1 VPVTPA
7 PPRFGRY
14 TLLRP
19 IGRGGMGAVY
29 EAEHVHLG
37 KRVALKTLHAPALA
51 EAESVARFLR
61 EGRAAARVRHPH
73 VVDVTDVGVE
83 DGVPYLVMELLDGE
97 DLAAKLRREAPLP
110 VTEALDL
117 LLPVMAAVDA
127 MHAAGVVHRDL
138 KPENLFLARA
148 LGRVVPKVL
157 DFGVARPDDAPRAA
171 SSRGDLVGT
180 PFYLSP
186 EQVDG
191 ARGDA
196 RSDQHAL
203 AVVLYEC
210 LCGRRPYDAPTL
222 LGLLATIREGRRDDP
237 RALRPD
243 LPAGLCAALAVAMNP
258 LPSQRFARVRDF
270 AEALLPDAS
279 PRAREAWESAV
290 ERPVL
295 PLAPAPPDDAP
306 PPMGVETRRDGS
318 PAPPTP
324 QPRPRSVRAA
334 VVSAALLSLAVLVG
348 IAARRPPPPAVTV
361 LAPAPSLPLPPARTV
376 VVAAVSAPRAAPALP
391 APTRVRA
398 RGTSP
403 VRAALREPP
412 REPTIAPSG
421 PPPRPVINGA
431 PIVD

>member
-97 DLAAKLRREAPLP
+97 DLAAKLRREGPLP

-138 KPENLFLARA
+138 KPENLFLSRA

-171 SSRGDLVGT
+171 SSKGDLVGT

-203 AVVLYEC
+203 GVVLYEC

-222 LGLLATIREGRRDDP
+222 LGLLATIREGRREDP

-243 LPAGLCAALAVAMNP
+243 LPEGLCAALDVAMNP
-258 LPSQRFARVRDF
+258 LSPRRFARVRDF
-270 AEALLPDAS
+270 AEALLPYAS
-279 PRAREAWESAV
+279 PRAREAWEAAV
-290 ERPVL
+290 ARPVT
-295 PLAPAPPDDAP
+295 PLAPALPDDAP
-306 PPMGVETRRDGS
+306 PLMGVETRRDGS
-318 PAPPTP
+318 PAPPAR
-324 QPRPRSVRAA
+324 QPRRRSVRVA
-334 VVSAALLSLAVLVG
+334 VVSAALLSLAALVG
-348 IAARRPPPPAVTV
+348 FGMSRPPPPAATV
-361 LAPAPSLPLPPARTV
+361 LAPSTSLPPPRARV
-376 VVAAVSAPRAAPALP
+376 AVVASVSAPRVTPPVPPPA
-391 APTRVRA
+391 RVRA
-398 RGTSP
+398 RGVAP
-403 VRAALREPP
+403 VRAVVRDAP
-412 REPTIAPSG
+412 REVPAAPSV
-421 PPPRPVINGA
+421 PPRPVINGA

>member
-1 VPVTPA
+1 MSA
-7 PPRFGRY
+7 S
-14 TLLRP
+14 
-19 IGRGGMGAVY
+19 
-29 EAEHVHLG
+29 
-37 KRVALKTLHAPALA
+37 KTACP
-51 EAESVARFLR
+51 SSSWNS
-61 EGRAAARVRHPH
+61 
-73 VVDVTDVGVE
+73 
-83 DGVPYLVMELLDGE
+83 LDGE

-171 SSRGDLVGT
+171 SSRGALVGT

-222 LGLLATIREGRRDDP
+222 LGLLAQIREGRRDDP
-237 RALRPD
+237 RTLRPD
-243 LPAGLCAALAVAMNP
+243 LPAGLCAALATAMDASP
-258 LPSQRFARVRDF
+258 DRRFARVHDF
-270 AEALLPDAS
+270 AAALLPHAS
-279 PRAREAWESAV
+279 PAARDAWASAV
-290 ERPVL
+290 ASPI
-295 PLAPAPPDDAP
+295 PPRTTAHEHDAP
-306 PPMGVETRRDGS
+306 PTSGAETRRDGS
-318 PAPPTP
+318 PAPAQAPSVSLR
-324 QPRPRSVRAA
+324 PRPLRVAIVA
-334 VVSAALLSLAVLVG
+334 TAMVTLAALAALVG
-348 IAARRPPPPAVTV
+348 VTRGRAPIPVATVTAPPPAV
-361 LAPAPSLPLPPARTV
+361 APVRVA
-376 VVAAVSAPRAAPALP
+376 VVATVSAPRAAPPAALP
-391 APTRVRA
+391 PRVRA
-398 RGTSP
+398 RGVGPARTAVRAVSP
-403 VRAALREPP
+403 V
-412 REPTIAPSG
+412 TTAPSG